1 MIYEISIPPPPLS
14 YFIDHFF
21 YYEGFHSDHL
31 MEKFLPD
38 GSSDLLIDLTDT
50 PKKLFSDESGLK
62 FTSFKRSWISGIKT
76 RYILIDASVSCMIG
90 VHFKPGGLRPFV
102 NFPVMELTDETFSL
116 DTIWGDEVNLLR
128 EAILEA
134 ESIKARFGLL
144 QSFMLKK
151 GSSKLEKNNFT
162 FYALQRLNA
171 QPSIDSINDISRAA
185 GVSQKHLINLFKK
198 EVGLTPKQTARIM
211 RFQNVIRTIERQKR
225 FSWTSIAYDCDY
237 YDQSHFIKEFREFS
251 GINPQAYLLQKGEYL
266 NYLPVRTGG

>member
-1 MIYEISIPPPPLS
+1 
-14 YFIDHFF
+14 
-21 YYEGFHSDHL
+21 
-31 MEKFLPD
+31 
-38 GSSDLLIDLTDT
+38 
-50 PKKLFSDESGLK
+50 
-62 FTSFKRSWISGIKT
+62 
-76 RYILIDASVSCMIG
+76 
-90 VHFKPGGLRPFV
+90 
-102 NFPVMELTDETFSL
+102 
-116 DTIWGDEVNLLR
+116 
-128 EAILEA
+128 
-134 ESIKARFGLL
+134 
-144 QSFMLKK
+144 MLKK

-251 GINPQAYLLQKGEYL
+251 GINPQAYLLQIGDYL